1 MIRLGQKLREIRIQK
16 GLSLDEV
23 TKALKIRPTFLNAIE
38 RGEYHKLPASAYA
51 RGFIA
56 NYAEYL
62 GISKK
67 DALALYRREVDESK
81 AYTLLP
87 ERFSEPADLV
97 LPRFKIQYTTLV
109 VLFAFFAFAGYIAYS
124 YKDAFINP
132 PLMIESSTVSSKAG
146 TVTISGKSNP
156 YALVSIN
163 KAPVY
168 VESDGTFMKS
178 LSIFPGKTNITVTA
192 VNRFGK
198 STTIEETVELKQ

>member
-1 MIRLGQKLREIRIQK
+1 MIKLGQKLREIRIQR

-23 TKALKIRPTFLNAIE
+23 TRTLKIRPAFLSAIE

-62 GISKK
+62 GVSKK

-81 AYTLLP
+81 AYIVLP

-109 VLFAFFAFAGYIAYS
+109 VLFAFFLFAGYITYS
-124 YKDAFINP
+124 YKDGFTNS
-132 PLMIESSTVSSKAG
+132 PLMLELSTVSATAG
-146 TVTISGKSNP
+146 TVTIRGKSNP
-156 YALVSIN
+156 YASVSVN

-168 VESDGTFMKS
+168 VEGDGTFIKS
-178 LSIFPGKTNITVTA
+178 LSVFPGKTNITITA
-192 VNRFGK
+192 INRFGK
-198 STTIEETVELKQ
+198 STTIEKTVELKK

>member
-1 MIRLGQKLREIRIQK
+1 MIKLGQKLREIRIQR

-23 TKALKIRPTFLNAIE
+23 TRTLKIRPAFLSAIE

-62 GISKK
+62 GVSKK

-81 AYTLLP
+81 AYIVLP

-109 VLFAFFAFAGYIAYS
+109 VLFAFFLFAGYITYS
-124 YKDAFINP
+124 YKDAFTNP
-132 PLMIESSTVSSKAG
+132 PLMLESSTVSATAG
-146 TVTISGKSNP
+146 TVTIRGKSNP
-156 YALVSIN
+156 YASVSVN

-168 VESDGTFMKS
+168 VEGDGTFIKS
-178 LSIFPGKTNITVTA
+178 LSVFPGKTNITITA
-192 VNRFGK
+192 INRFGK
-198 STTIEETVELKQ
+198 STTIEKTVELKK

>member
-1 MIRLGQKLREIRIQK
+1 MIKLGQKLREIRIQR

-23 TKALKIRPTFLNAIE
+23 TRTLKIRPAFLSAIE

-62 GISKK
+62 GVSKK

-81 AYTLLP
+81 AYIVLP

-109 VLFAFFAFAGYIAYS
+109 VLFAFFLFAGYIAYS
-124 YKDAFINP
+124 YKDAFTNP
-132 PLMIESSTVSSKAG
+132 PLMLESSTVSAKAG
-146 TVTISGKSNP
+146 TVTIRGKSNP
-156 YALVSIN
+156 YASVSVN

-168 VESDGTFMKS
+168 VEGDGTFIKS
-178 LSIFPGKTNITVTA
+178 LSVFPGKTNITITA
-192 VNRFGK
+192 INRFGK
-198 STTIEETVELKQ
+198 STTIEKTVELKK